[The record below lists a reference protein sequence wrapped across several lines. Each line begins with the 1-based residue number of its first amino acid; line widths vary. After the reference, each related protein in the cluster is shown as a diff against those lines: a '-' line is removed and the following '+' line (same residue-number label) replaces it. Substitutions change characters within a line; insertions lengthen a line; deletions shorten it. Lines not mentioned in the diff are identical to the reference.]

1 MFFIVW
7 YILDIF
13 YGLIY
18 IDINILICD
27 DEDGEEDN
35 DDDDDDEIVIY
46 I

>member
-7 YILDIF
+7 YILYIF

-27 DEDGEEDN
+27 DEDGEED
-35 DDDDDDEIVIY
+35 DDDDDEIIN